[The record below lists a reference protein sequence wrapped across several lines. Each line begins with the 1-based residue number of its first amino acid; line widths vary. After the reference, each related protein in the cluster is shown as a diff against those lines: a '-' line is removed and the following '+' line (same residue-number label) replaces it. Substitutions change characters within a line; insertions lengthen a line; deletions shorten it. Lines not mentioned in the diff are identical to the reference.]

1 MIQIHFYEQ
10 ADDALLRF
18 AVLLTRMNGQW
29 VLCRHRDRTTWELP
43 GGHREPG
50 ESIEQT
56 ARRELYEETGATR
69 FDLRPA
75 AVYSVDDG
83 REQTFG
89 MLYTAELFAR
99 EEALHFEIEEVRL
112 FDRFPEKLTYPHIQ
126 PLLAAWVLPEQGEGR
141 IRKPS

>member
-1 MIQIHFYEQ
+1 MIRIRFHEQ
-10 ADDALLRF
+10 ADDALIRF
-18 AVLLTRMNGQW
+18 AVLLARIQGKW
-29 VLCRHRDRTTWELP
+29 VLCRHRERTTWELP

-50 ESIEQT
+50 ESIEEA

-69 FDLRPA
+69 YDLRPT

-89 MLYTAELFAR
+89 MLFTAEIFAR

-112 FDRFPEKLTYPHIQ
+112 FDRFPENLTYPHIQ
-126 PLLAAWVLPEQGEGR
+126 PLLAAWALPSQSEER
-141 IRKPS
+141 VWKTS